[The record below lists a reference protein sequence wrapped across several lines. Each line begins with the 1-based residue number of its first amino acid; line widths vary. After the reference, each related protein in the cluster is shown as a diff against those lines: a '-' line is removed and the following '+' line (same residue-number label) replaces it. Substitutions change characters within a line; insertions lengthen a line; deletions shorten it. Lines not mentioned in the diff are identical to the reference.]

1 MSGRVI
7 DRWKW
12 ACTVAAPRLNGT
24 QRAVLH
30 VLVAHAPSGS
40 TVVGQDTMADSAGIT
55 ERAVRPALE
64 GLEVLGLIAGEHR
77 PGKTTVWTVNMA
89 WTSEADFQGDRPR
102 KGIGPRKSTSAPP
115 TPDPGSTPEVPRK
128 YPETPLPTKGEV
140 EELQHPLSLNP
151 KLRDGMWERVKSST
165 SRRPS
170 PRRCR

>member
-115 TPDPGSTPEVPRK
+115 TPDPGSTPEVPR
-128 YPETPLPTKGEV
+128 
-140 EELQHPLSLNP
+140 N
-151 KLRDGMWERVKSST
+151 ST
-165 SRRPS
+165 SDERGSGRTTTPS
-170 PRRCR
+170 PSIRS